1 MIETL
6 EGWQKLVSTLSLPT
20 THVIGS
26 DRPSSPETIPV
37 INPATGK
44 EVGNVPRGTKVEIDL
59 AVAAARR
66 AFDHGPWPKFSPRER
81 KEHLLKFANKI
92 EDHRDE
98 LAALVTLEMG
108 KPISDCW
115 GIELRA
121 LIRTIQWFAEM
132 ADKIYDETPQVG
144 EDALALITREPV
156 GVVGVVTP
164 WNFPLTLTAWKIAP
178 ALAVGCTLVIKPSE
192 ISSLSILRLAELAL
206 ESGIPAGVIN
216 VVTGI
221 GPEAGRELG
230 VHNDVDALAFTGSTA
245 TGRQFLHYAADSN
258 LKHVWLELGGKSA
271 NIVFQDA
278 PDMEAAAQAAA
289 WGIRFNSGQMCTAPT
304 RLLVHRSIEKT
315 FTNRVAQILKEIKIG
330 DPFDPSTQMGPI
342 ASASQLSRIK
352 MHVESARSRNLEE
365 TLKDAS
371 IEKDGFWFT
380 PTVFSGVTPDDPLAQ
395 EEIFGPVLAVM
406 TFETEEEA
414 IHIANNSV
422 YGLAG
427 AVWTS
432 NLSRAHKVSRK
443 LKAGTVWINCYE
455 EGDMTVPF
463 GGMKRS
469 GNGRDKSIHA
479 LEKYLEMKTTWV
491 QL

>member
-1 MIETL
+1 
-6 EGWQKLVSTLSLPT
+6 
-20 THVIGS
+20 
-26 DRPSSPETIPV
+26 
-37 INPATGK
+37 
-44 EVGNVPRGTKVEIDL
+44 
-59 AVAAARR
+59 
-66 AFDHGPWPKFSPRER
+66 
-81 KEHLLKFANKI
+81 
-92 EDHRDE
+92 
-98 LAALVTLEMG
+98 
-108 KPISDCW
+108 
-115 GIELRA
+115 
-121 LIRTIQWFAEM
+121 
-132 ADKIYDETPQVG
+132 
-144 EDALALITREPV
+144 
-156 GVVGVVTP
+156 
-164 WNFPLTLTAWKIAP
+164 
-178 ALAVGCTLVIKPSE
+178 
-192 ISSLSILRLAELAL
+192 
-206 ESGIPAGVIN
+206 
-216 VVTGI
+216 
-221 GPEAGRELG
+221 
-230 VHNDVDALAFTGSTA
+230 
-245 TGRQFLHYAADSN
+245 
-258 LKHVWLELGGKSA
+258 
-271 NIVFQDA
+271 
-278 PDMEAAAQAAA
+278 
-289 WGIRFNSGQMCTAPT
+289 
-304 RLLVHRSIEKT
+304 
-315 FTNRVAQILKEIKIG
+315 
-330 DPFDPSTQMGPI
+330 
-342 ASASQLSRIK
+342 

-365 TLKDAS
+365 TLKDVS

>member
-1 MIETL
+1 
-6 EGWQKLVSTLSLPT
+6 
-20 THVIGS
+20 
-26 DRPSSPETIPV
+26 
-37 INPATGK
+37 
-44 EVGNVPRGTKVEIDL
+44 
-59 AVAAARR
+59 
-66 AFDHGPWPKFSPRER
+66 
-81 KEHLLKFANKI
+81 
-92 EDHRDE
+92 
-98 LAALVTLEMG
+98 
-108 KPISDCW
+108 
-115 GIELRA
+115 
-121 LIRTIQWFAEM
+121 
-132 ADKIYDETPQVG
+132 
-144 EDALALITREPV
+144 
-156 GVVGVVTP
+156 
-164 WNFPLTLTAWKIAP
+164 
-178 ALAVGCTLVIKPSE
+178 
-192 ISSLSILRLAELAL
+192 
-206 ESGIPAGVIN
+206 
-216 VVTGI
+216 
-221 GPEAGRELG
+221 
-230 VHNDVDALAFTGSTA
+230 
-245 TGRQFLHYAADSN
+245 
-258 LKHVWLELGGKSA
+258 
-271 NIVFQDA
+271 
-278 PDMEAAAQAAA
+278 
-289 WGIRFNSGQMCTAPT
+289 
-304 RLLVHRSIEKT
+304 
-315 FTNRVAQILKEIKIG
+315 
-330 DPFDPSTQMGPI
+330 MGPI

-414 IHIANNSV
+414 IRIANNSV

>member
-1 MIETL
+1 MIDTIE
-6 EGWQKLVSTLSLPT
+6 EWQQLVSNLSLPM

-26 DRPSSPETIPV
+26 DRRSSPEKIQV
-37 INPATGK
+37 INPADGK
-44 EVGNVPRGTKVEIDL
+44 VIGEVPRGTKIEIDL

-66 AFDHGPWPKFSPRER
+66 AFDSGAWPKLLPRER
-81 KEHLLKFANKI
+81 KEYLLKFADKI
-92 EDHRDE
+92 EEHRDE

-108 KPISDCW
+108 KPISDSW

-121 LIRTIQWFAEM
+121 LLRTIRWFAEL

-144 EDALALITREPV
+144 NESLALITREPV

-178 ALAVGCTLVIKPSE
+178 ALAVGCTVVIKPSE
-192 ISSLSILRLAELAL
+192 ISSLSVLRLAELAL
-206 ESGIPAGVIN
+206 ESGIPAGVVN
-216 VVTGI
+216 VVTGL
-221 GPEAGRELG
+221 GTEAGKELG
-230 VHNDVDALAFTGSTA
+230 MHNEVDSLAFTGSTA

-271 NIVFQDA
+271 NIVFDDV
-278 PDMEAAAQAAA
+278 PDMETAAQAAA

-304 RLLVHRSIEKT
+304 RLLVHRSIAKD
-315 FTNRVAQILKEIKIG
+315 FTNRVAEILKDTKIG
-330 DPFDPSTQMGPI
+330 NPFDPSNQMGPI
-342 ASASQLSRIK
+342 ASESQLRKIE
-352 MHVESARSRNLEE
+352 MFVESARSRNLEE
-365 TLKDAS
+365 ALKS
-371 IEKDGFWFT
+371 TSTQKNGYWFT
-380 PTVFSGVTPDDPLAQ
+380 PTIFSNVSPDDLLAQ
-395 EEIFGPVLAVM
+395 EEIFGPVLVVI

-414 IHIANNSV
+414 IQIANNSV

-427 AVWTS
+427 AIWTS
-432 NLSRAHKVSRK
+432 NLSRAHKVSRR
-443 LKAGTVWINCYE
+443 LKAGTVWVNCYE

-463 GGMKRS
+463 GGMKFS

-479 LEKYLEMKTTWV
+479 LEKYLEMKTTWF

>member
-1 MIETL
+1 MVETL
-6 EGWQKLVSTLSLPT
+6 KGWQDFVSTLSLPT
-20 THVIGS
+20 THIIGS
-26 DRPSSPETIPV
+26 DRFSSPEQIPV
-37 INPATGK
+37 ISPATGK
-44 EVGNVPRGTKVEIDL
+44 VVGNVPRGTKLEIDL
-59 AVAAARR
+59 AVAAARH
-66 AFDHGPWPKFSPRER
+66 AFDQGPWPKLSPRER
-81 KEHLLKFANKI
+81 KECLLKFANII
-92 EDHRDE
+92 EEHRDE

-108 KPISDCW
+108 KPISDSW

-121 LIRTIQWFAEM
+121 LIRTIQWFAELT
-132 ADKIYDETPQVG
+132 DKIYDETPQVG
-144 EDALALITREPV
+144 DDALALITREPV

-192 ISSLSILRLAELAL
+192 ISSLSVLRLAELAL

-221 GPEAGRELG
+221 GQEAGRELG

-271 NIVFQDA
+271 NIVFDDA

-304 RLLVHRSIEKT
+304 RLLLHHSIAKS
-315 FTNRVAQILKEIKIG
+315 FTDRVAQILTEVKMG

-342 ASASQLSRIK
+342 ANAKQFETITRY
-352 MHVESARSRNLEE
+352 VESARSRNLKEN
-365 TLKDAS
+365 LKGS
-371 IEKDGFWFT
+371 VLKQDGYWFT
-380 PTVFSGVTPDDPLAQ
+380 PTVFSGVSPDDELAQ
-395 EEIFGPVLAVM
+395 EEIFGPVLAVI

-414 IHIANNSV
+414 IQIANNSE
-422 YGLAG
+422 YGLA
-427 AVWTS
+427 AAIWTS

-443 LKAGTVWINCYE
+443 LKAGTVWVNCYE
-455 EGDMTVPF
+455 EGDLTVPF

-479 LEKYLEMKTTWV
+479 LEKYLELKTTWI

>member
-1 MIETL
+1 MVETL
-6 EGWQKLVSTLSLPT
+6 KGWQDFVSTLSLPK
-20 THVIGS
+20 THIIGS
-26 DRPSSPETIPV
+26 DRPSSPERIPV

-44 EVGNVPRGTKVEIDL
+44 EIGNVPRGTKFEIDL
-59 AVAAARR
+59 AVAAARQ
-66 AFDHGPWPKFSPRER
+66 AFENGPWPKLSPRER

-92 EDHRDE
+92 EDHRNE

-108 KPISDCW
+108 KPISDSW

-121 LIRTIQWFAEM
+121 LIRTFQWFAET
-132 ADKIYDETPQVG
+132 ADKIYDQTPQVG
-144 EDALALITREPV
+144 DEALALITREPV

-164 WNFPLTLTAWKIAP
+164 WNFPLTLTGWKIAP

-192 ISSLSILRLAELAL
+192 ISSLSVLRLAELAL
-206 ESGIPAGVIN
+206 ESGIPTGVIN

-221 GPEAGRELG
+221 GPEAGKELG
-230 VHNDVDALAFTGSTA
+230 MHNDVDALAFTGSTA

-271 NIVFQDA
+271 NIVFEDA
-278 PDMEAAAQAAA
+278 PDIEAAAQAAG

-304 RLLVHRSIEKT
+304 RLLVHRSIAKT
-315 FTNRVAQILKEIKIG
+315 FTDRVAQILKDVKIG

-342 ASASQLSRIK
+342 ASAGQLSRIK
-352 MHVESARSRNLEE
+352 MYVESARSRNLEE
-365 TLKDAS
+365 ALKSSSTNA
-371 IEKDGFWFT
+371 DGFWFT
-380 PTVFSGVTPDDPLAQ
+380 PTVFSEVSPDDVLAQ
-395 EEIFGPVLAVM
+395 EEIFGPVLAVI

-414 IHIANNSV
+414 IQIANNSV
-422 YGLAG
+422 YGLA
-427 AVWTS
+427 AAIWTS
-432 NLSRAHKVSRK
+432 NLSKAHKVSRK
-443 LKAGTVWINCYE
+443 LKAGTVWVNCYE